1 MASGLESP
9 EISLANKDVLVEIVP
24 NQALAAAPSQTA
36 STASAATEATSQTV
50 GMRSHATAFEPLAAA
65 NRSPGKRVL
74 TNEELQLQLG
84 QSVPLP
90 PEELAAVTNSAAHT
104 VNEPASGS
112 GDLAELRCTLCGF
125 VSYRFLATKRN
136 HFFPLI
142 KFSCRE
148 IITTTTDFDN
158 SV

>member
-36 STASAATEATSQTV
+36 STASAATSQTV

-125 VSYRFLATKRN
+125 VSYRFLATN
-136 HFFPLI
+136 ATTFF
-142 KFSCRE
+142 F
-148 IITTTTDFDN
+148 
-158 SV
+158 

>member
-1 MASGLESP
+1 MSDQTWDGAAVASGLESP

-36 STASAATEATSQTV
+36 NEATSQTV

-65 NRSPGKRVL
+65 SNRSPGKRVL

-125 VSYRFLATKRN
+125 VSYRYG
-136 HFFPLI
+136 HQH
-142 KFSCRE
+142 
-148 IITTTTDFDN
+148 
-158 SV
+158 

>member
-36 STASAATEATSQTV
+36 STASAATSQTV

-125 VSYRFLATKRN
+125 VSYRFG
-136 HFFPLI
+136 H
-142 KFSCRE
+142 
-148 IITTTTDFDN
+148 
-158 SV
+158 

>member
-36 STASAATEATSQTV
+36 STASAATSQTV

-125 VSYRFLATKRN
+125 VSYRFLVTNATT
-136 HFFPLI
+136 FLL
-142 KFSCRE
+142 
-148 IITTTTDFDN
+148 
-158 SV
+158 

>member
-65 NRSPGKRVL
+65 SNRSPGKPVL

-125 VSYRFLATKRN
+125 VSYRFLATN
-136 HFFPLI
+136 A
-142 KFSCRE
+142 
-148 IITTTTDFDN
+148 TTFLF
-158 SV
+158 

>member
-36 STASAATEATSQTV
+36 STASAATSQTV

-125 VSYRFLATKRN
+125 VSYRFLATN
-136 HFFPLI
+136 ATTFFL
-142 KFSCRE
+142 
-148 IITTTTDFDN
+148 
-158 SV
+158 

>member
-36 STASAATEATSQTV
+36 STASAATSQTV
-50 GMRSHATAFEPLAAA
+50 GMRSHATAFEPLAAS